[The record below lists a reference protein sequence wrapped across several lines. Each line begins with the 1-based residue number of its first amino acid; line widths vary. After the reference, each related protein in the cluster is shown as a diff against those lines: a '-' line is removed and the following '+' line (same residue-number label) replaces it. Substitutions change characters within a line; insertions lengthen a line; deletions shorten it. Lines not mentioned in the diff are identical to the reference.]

1 MLRAMTDHPT
11 HRYAAGIE
19 YDGTRFL
26 GWQTQDQTPTVQATV
41 EAAMSFVAN
50 EPIVLTCAGRT
61 DTGVHALGQ
70 VAHFESSAI
79 RSERSWVLGSN
90 TRLPDDVAVKWVR
103 QVPMD
108 FHARYSAIDRRYRY
122 RIVRSTHRP
131 VLDRHQSMWA
141 YFDLD
146 VARMDEAA
154 RALIGE
160 HDFTSYR
167 TVACQ
172 SPTPMRLVKHIGFS
186 ASSGIIDIEFIA
198 NAFLH
203 HMIRNIVGSLLLVG
217 RGERPVE
224 WIGEVLA
231 ARNRKLAGP
240 TASPQGLVFLGPR
253 YPAHFPLPSEHIA

>member
-1 MLRAMTDHPT
+1 MSNLPIR
-11 HRYAAGIE
+11 RYAAGIE

-26 GWQTQDQTPTVQATV
+26 GWQTQDQQPTVQATV

-50 EPIVLTCAGRT
+50 ESLMLTCAGRT

-70 VAHFESSAI
+70 VAHFESRAVRTQRAWI
-79 RSERSWVLGSN
+79 LGSN
-90 TRLPDDVAVKWVR
+90 TRLPDDVAIKWVHE
-103 QVPMD
+103 VPAD
-108 FHARYSAIDRRYRY
+108 FHARYSAVDRRYRY
-122 RIVRSTHRP
+122 RIVRSLTRP
-131 VLDRHQSMWA
+131 VLDRHQALWA
-141 YFDLD
+141 YYDID
-146 VARMDEAA
+146 VARMDAAA

-186 ASSGIIDIEFIA
+186 ETGCILDIEFIA

-203 HMIRNIVGSLLLVG
+203 HMIRNMVGSLLLVG
-217 RGERPVE
+217 RGERPVS

-231 ARNRKLAGP
+231 GRNRKLAGP
-240 TASPQGLVFLGPR
+240 TASPQGLVFLGAR
-253 YPAHFPLPSEHIA
+253 YPAAFGLPAEHCA